1 MFADKDKNGRFSIVD
16 LSLND
21 MFLLKEAIRE
31 LEDRYRYL
39 TAGASDVICSPLAN
53 DEQKKNMIEAQRGF
67 AERLGKIQSIYRIL
81 ERTIYD

>member
-1 MFADKDKNGRFSIVD
+1 MFADKDNNGRFSIVD

-53 DEQKKNMIEAQRGF
+53 DEQKKTMIEAQIGF